1 MRELTEY
8 ILTRIEPTL
17 HDFELD
23 GYDKTIEH
31 FKKQLEIIIND
42 YDELK
47 LPQEFSPTPINLDL
61 VKLRIAFDSI
71 IRSHIMM
78 PDVNN
83 VLWAWVKEHAMQ
95 INDAVHEKEQLDS
108 KRLDWLEELFKKD
121 DYMNFSKMGNTLRE
135 AIDNAMHTKL
145 ATEEE

>member
-1 MRELTEY
+1 MKELTNY

-17 HDFELD
+17 YAFELD
-23 GYDKTIEH
+23 GYDETIEH

-71 IRSHIMM
+71 IRSHIMV
-78 PDVNN
+78 DSLNN
-83 VLWAWVKEHAMQ
+83 VLWAWVKEHARQ
-95 INDAVHEKEQLDS
+95 INQA
-108 KRLDWLEELFKKD
+108 
-121 DYMNFSKMGNTLRE
+121 
-135 AIDNAMHTKL
+135 L